1 MSSLA
6 QEESRSISENTTWG
20 KRKRFAEGKASVGY
34 KHFLGYDKDFII
46 NEDEAKIVRLIYGLF
61 ISGLSFTAIGK
72 ELENKGLKTSYGK
85 NKWHTSTIKSILT
98 NEKYMGDALL
108 QKEYMT
114 DFLQKTKKVNEGE
127 IPQYYVEGHHKAII
141 SPEQF
146 DFVQLEIQK
155 RKEQRRKS
163 GNSIFSSKI
172 KCGQCGAWY
181 VPKTW
186 HSNDKYRNKI
196 YICTDKYKNKGKPCR
211 SPHFTEYEIKD
222 MFIRALNKLTKVKKA
237 VTKEM
242 NSLIDDICSTTD
254 LEMESRKLERE
265 IEDILYEMN
274 SLIKVNANTAQNKEE
289 YLKRENQI
297 RLKYQ
302 ETRDRLTDINNKI
315 ELKQNKKTF
324 C

>member
-1 MSSLA
+1 
-6 QEESRSISENTTWG
+6 
-20 KRKRFAEGKASVGY
+20 
-34 KHFLGYDKDFII
+34 
-46 NEDEAKIVRLIYGLF
+46 
-61 ISGLSFTAIGK
+61 
-72 ELENKGLKTSYGK
+72 
-85 NKWHTSTIKSILT
+85 
-98 NEKYMGDALL
+98 
-108 QKEYMT
+108 
-114 DFLQKTKKVNEGE
+114 
-127 IPQYYVEGHHKAII
+127 
-141 SPEQF
+141 
-146 DFVQLEIQK
+146 
-155 RKEQRRKS
+155 
-163 GNSIFSSKI
+163 
-172 KCGQCGAWY
+172 
-181 VPKTW
+181 
-186 HSNDKYRNKI
+186 
-196 YICTDKYKNKGKPCR
+196 
-211 SPHFTEYEIKD
+211 

-274 SLIKVNANTAQNKEE
+274 SLIKVNANTAQNQEE